1 MQILWHSQIAL
12 TMEIYSEVPTARTRS
27 ALEQLSRQ
35 LDGQPTLL
43 YEDLNGPIPYSE
55 SALDV
60 ELRGFEPLTPSM
72 RTPGGEVARGR
83 WGRPA
88 TGRGRTKSPT
98 ADDVAVLVC
107 CTTSCLALLASPGGQ
122 VAADPDDRPSDS
134 DADPRLPSF

>member
-60 ELRGFEPLTPSM
+60 ELRGFEPLTLSM
-72 RTPGGEVARGR
+72 RTRC
-83 WGRPA
+83 A
-88 TGRGRTKSPT
+88 TGLRYSPWTGSQRSKLCDLLARRAARRPLVQSPT
-98 ADDVAVLVC
+98 ARSA
-107 CTTSCLALLASPGGQ
+107 AS
-122 VAADPDDRPSDS
+122 VYWS
-134 DADPRLPSF
+134 

>member
-60 ELRGFEPLTPSM
+60 GLRGFEPLTPSM
-72 RTPGGEVARGR
+72 RKAYCAFGYH
-83 WGRPA
+83 W
-88 TGRGRTKSPT
+88 
-98 ADDVAVLVC
+98 
-107 CTTSCLALLASPGGQ
+107 
-122 VAADPDDRPSDS
+122 
-134 DADPRLPSF
+134 